1 MAYLENTV
9 KKSLAVKILKMN
21 KKEGG
26 AELKSGNT
34 DTGKIKE
41 SENWE

>member
-1 MAYLENTV
+1 M

-41 SENWE
+41 SKNWE

>member
-1 MAYLENTV
+1 M

-21 KKEGG
+21 KNGGG

>member
-1 MAYLENTV
+1 M
-9 KKSLAVKILKMN
+9 KKSLAVKILKIN
-21 KKEGG
+21 EKEEG
-26 AELKSGNT
+26 AEAKSGNT

>member
-1 MAYLENTV
+1 M

-21 KKEGG
+21 KEGG
-26 AELKSGNT
+26 AEAKSGNT

-41 SENWE
+41 FENWE